1 MMDSQPPFDWSA
13 LVQAVLSILGAG
25 FYLATGVLLLILAGA
40 ASVMN
45 LPSQQAFVAA
55 SLGWSALLIGVLNLP
70 SALHAIGRLSGRAL
84 PEIST
89 PRLNWLAAVL
99 VLFLP
104 LLLVLGN
111 LVAPDDGL
119 AWLLL
124 PPLQLLVVGI
134 PLLWLYRAGSARLP
148 GNPPSRQWALVSFGL
163 VIVQMLAIVLEVV
176 LLLGILTVGLSIF
189 SLQPGAIEMLERLT
203 TRLTYAMG
211 SPEALMRILEGIINH
226 PLVLFVGI
234 ALTAVLIPLL
244 EELLKPLGLWFF
256 GGRQLTPA
264 QGFQAGML
272 AGLTFAL
279 MESLGNLANPLGDQW
294 ALVAVGRLGTG
305 VLHITTSALVGWGMA
320 SAWRDRRYWHL
331 SGAFLLAVFLH
342 GCWNLFGILL
352 GLAEFLD
359 PALASNVVLLR
370 LGGIAPFAMGVLMIT
385 MVFILMGANRRLR
398 AAAVDE
404 TDEPL
409 VNMSQITG

>member
-1 MMDSQPPFDWSA
+1 
-13 LVQAVLSILGAG
+13 
-25 FYLATGVLLLILAGA
+25 
-40 ASVMN
+40 
-45 LPSQQAFVAA
+45 
-55 SLGWSALLIGVLNLP
+55 
-70 SALHAIGRLSGRAL
+70 
-84 PEIST
+84 
-89 PRLNWLAAVL
+89 
-99 VLFLP
+99 
-104 LLLVLGN
+104 
-111 LVAPDDGL
+111 
-119 AWLLL
+119 
-124 PPLQLLVVGI
+124 
-134 PLLWLYRAGSARLP
+134 
-148 GNPPSRQWALVSFGL
+148 
-163 VIVQMLAIVLEVV
+163 
-176 LLLGILTVGLSIF
+176 
-189 SLQPGAIEMLERLT
+189 
-203 TRLTYAMG
+203 
-211 SPEALMRILEGIINH
+211 
-226 PLVLFVGI
+226 
-234 ALTAVLIPLL
+234 
-244 EELLKPLGLWFF
+244 
-256 GGRQLTPA
+256 
-264 QGFQAGML
+264 
-272 AGLTFAL
+272 